1 MKHNSSEKGQALIL
15 IALAMIGLVGFSAL
29 TIDGGRSLSDRRN
42 AQNAA
47 DSAALSA
54 ALAKINN
61 QNYTTAAQNIA
72 NSNGYN
78 TDADSTVVVNL
89 CSDSG
94 VTCEGLPSGADS
106 SEYIRVRI
114 TSIVPTT
121 FARVIGR
128 SQVTNT
134 VEAITR
140 VQGSTAPSSTPS
152 SSPSSSGSFFNGA
165 AMVATKGGNNNQC
178 FLMNGSADLYTHNS
192 GIYVNCS
199 GTQALFMNGGSDLQ
213 MDATGQVVGC
223 YAYNGGASFDPIAC
237 IVNGGV
243 SQTIDATT
251 FEDVPTTQAPPTCG
265 GVNGSASGT
274 TTDRSINGTPPSV
287 TINSGKTSTLSPGN
301 FDSIMINGSGATAI
315 FSEGTYCISGNFNLN
330 GNSVMSGPNGRVVFV
345 LQNQNIVLNGGST
358 IDFNDLEIY
367 GNNSSFLLNG
377 NAIFRA
383 DRMRIFFTGNG
394 TFTVNGGSE
403 LSSDDAYF
411 YLKTGNITWN
421 GSSILDLQSPPQG
434 DPFAGLLVH
443 MPWNDATSGVI
454 FNGGSNIHLTGTFLA
469 PRRPV
474 TFNGGVNF
482 ELHSQ
487 IIGYTY
493 IVNGG
498 GDVDI
503 YFQADEN
510 YSPPNS
516 GGNNNNSAPSATIE
530 LTK

>member
-29 TIDGGRSLSDRRN
+29 AIDGGRSLSDRRH

-54 ALAKINN
+54 ALAKVNN

-78 TDADSTVVVNL
+78 TDADSTVVINL
-89 CSDSG
+89 CNDSG

-121 FARVIGR
+121 FARVLGR
-128 SQVTNT
+128 NQVTNT

-140 VQGSTAPSSTPS
+140 VQGSTSPPSTPS
-152 SSPSSSGSFFNGA
+152 SSPSSSGTFFNGA
-165 AMVATKGGNNNQC
+165 AMVATRGGNVNQC

-199 GTQALFMNGGSDLQ
+199 GSQALFMNGGSDLQ
-213 MDATGQVVGC
+213 MDAMGQVVGC

-237 IVNGGV
+237 AANAGV

-251 FEDVPTTQAPPTCG
+251 FADVPTTVSPPTCSS
-265 GVNGSASGT
+265 NGSASGT

-301 FDSIMINGSGATAI
+301 FNSIIVNGSGATAI
-315 FSEGTYCISGNFNLN
+315 FSPGIYCISGNFNLN
-330 GNSVMSGPNGRVVFV
+330 GNSVMSGPSGRVIFV
-345 LQNQNIVLNGGST
+345 LQNQNIVLNGGSA

-383 DRMRIFFTGNG
+383 DRLRIFFTGNG

-403 LSSDDAYF
+403 LSSADAYI
-411 YLKTGNITWN
+411 YLKNGNLTWN
-421 GSSILDLQSPPQG
+421 GSSLLNLHAPPAG

-443 MPWNDATSGVI
+443 MPWNSTTENI
-454 FNGGSNIHLTGTFLA
+454 TFNGGSNIHLTGTFLA
-469 PRRPV
+469 PRRHI

-487 IIGYTY
+487 IIGYEYT
-493 IVNGG
+493 VNGG

-516 GGNNNNSAPSATIE
+516 GGNNNNNAPGATIE
-530 LTK
+530 LIK